1 MNRGLFFFFFPPP
14 PPFIFFLRTGVRRE
28 EKERLA
34 GRGKAGGEVVRTK
47 LRVAPSGVSRN
58 ERDKKKTNSL

>member
-1 MNRGLFFFFFPPP
+1 MYCSVPFFFFF
-14 PPFIFFLRTGVRRE
+14 LRAGVRRE

-34 GRGKAGGEVVRTK
+34 GWGKAGGEVARTK
-47 LRVAPSGVSRN
+47 PRVALSGVSQN